1 MAEFLFE
8 IGLEEVP
15 ARMIAG
21 AQAELQRRV
30 LAMLEH
36 ARLIEVGAVN
46 KSFSTPRRL
55 AVWVGDVSARQQ
67 DVAEEMQGPAVKI
80 AYKDGVPTAAAIAFA
95 KKSGVGVESLRTVT
109 TPKGEYLAATAV
121 KAGWSA
127 AEVIAEELPKELAG
141 IYWAKN
147 MYWRAGRP
155 ERFVRP
161 VRWLLALLGGEVVP
175 VSFGG
180 CAAGRV
186 TRGHRVLAGDNA
198 IEIAGREGLAA
209 EYEKALLAGFVIAD
223 VEARRHTIRKSLDRV
238 CRTVPET
245 RWREDHALVDK
256 LTHLTEWPTVI
267 AGGFEREYLA
277 LPEEVLV
284 TVMRDHQGYF
294 AVDDL
299 HAKLAPYFLTVLN
312 TEADAVGEAV
322 IRHGNERVLRARFN
336 DARFFWEFDQ
346 RVPLRERL
354 PGLVNLTFQNKL
366 GAQGRY
372 SAKIR
377 RLERLVNALVHIPE
391 TNLQSVQSVP
401 VISGVDDLALKRA
414 VQLSKCD
421 LTTELVKEFTELQG
435 QIGGL
440 YAKFQGESDATSR
453 AIYDQYRPTFS
464 GDKVPSTLEGSILA
478 IADRADTVSGMFAV
492 GLEPTG
498 SKDPFALRRAANG
511 IVQILAESLV
521 PLNLSLG
528 FIAKRAC
535 LEYGKS
541 IGVWSAEGE
550 QSGLAE
556 GGHGV
561 TRESI
566 PLDQDVLSERVR
578 YFFTERLEFYLRE
591 AKGQA
596 YDVVKAVLAAGAN
609 DVRDAVA
616 RAEAVTAVRGS
627 EDFAAVSAAF
637 KRMKNILAQAEE
649 RGILE
654 QRVEIPVQTT
664 MHPAQSLLTAAAA
677 NTAEKFWK
685 LAAAHEYVA
694 ALELIATLRPQV
706 DQFFKEVM
714 VMDADPF
721 VRESRLSLLGDLV
734 RNFSKIADF
743 SEIVVAG

>member
-8 IGLEEVP
+8 IGMEEVP

-30 LAMLEH
+30 LAMLERE
-36 ARLIEVGAVN
+36 RLVPGGAAN

-55 AVWVGDVSARQQ
+55 AVWVGDVAARQQ
-67 DVAEEMQGPAVKI
+67 DVAEEMLGPAVKI
-80 AYKDGVPTAAAIAFA
+80 AYKDGAPTAAAMAFA

-109 TPKGEYLAATAV
+109 TAKGEYLAATSV
-121 KAGWSA
+121 KAGRAA

-141 IYWAKN
+141 IYWAKT

-180 CAAGRV
+180 FTAERA
-186 TRGHRVLAGDNA
+186 TRGHRVLAGDKA
-198 IEIAGREGLAA
+198 IEIAGHEGLAD
-209 EYEKALLAGFVIAD
+209 EYEKALLAAFVIAD

-238 CRTVPET
+238 CRTIPET

-267 AGGFEREYLA
+267 AGGFDRAYLA

-294 AVDDL
+294 AIDDL
-299 HAKLAPYFLTVLN
+299 HAKLAPYFLAVLN
-312 TEADAVGEAV
+312 TEADAAGEAV

-346 RVPLRERL
+346 RVLLRERVAL
-354 PGLVNLTFQNKL
+354 LEKVTFQKDL
-366 GAQGRY
+366 GSYA
-372 SAKIR
+372 AKT
-377 RLERLVNALVHIPE
+377 ERV
-391 TNLQSVQSVP
+391 
-401 VISGVDDLALKRA
+401 RA
-414 VQLSKCD
+414 VAKALAAKAAGRGLAVDAMVVDEAAALAKTD

-435 QIGGL
+435 EVGGL
-440 YAKFQGESDATSR
+440 YARAQGVSAAVAE
-453 AIYDQYRPTFS
+453 AIYDQYRPMSMEDRIPRT
-464 GDKVPSTLEGSILA
+464 VEGQLLA
-478 IADRADTVSGMFAV
+478 IADKADTVAGMFGL

-511 IVQILAESLV
+511 VVKILGEGVL
-521 PLNLSLG
+521 PLTLG
-528 FIAKRAC
+528 DAADAAT
-535 LEYGKS
+535 
-541 IGVWSAEGE
+541 GVE
-550 QSGLAE
+550 
-556 GGHGV
+556 V
-561 TRESI
+561 VRI
-566 PLDQDVLSERVR
+566 RVEV
-578 YFFTERLEFYLRE
+578 FFAERLEFYLRE

-649 RGILE
+649 RGYLNE
-654 QRVEIPVQTT
+654 RADAPSHVMTV
-664 MHPAQSLLTAAAA
+664 HPAQIALLNAASAIS
-677 NTAEKFWK
+677 EKFSS
-685 LAAAHEYVA
+685 LAASRQYVA
-694 ALELIATLRPQV
+694 ALELIATLRPPI
-706 DQFFKEVM
+706 DQFFEQVM
-714 VMDADPF
+714 VMDNDPY
-721 VRESRLSLLGDLV
+721 VRNSRLSLLDSLV
-734 RNFSKIADF
+734 KTFSKIADF
-743 SEIVVAG
+743 SEIVTAG